1 MVCVETNYFKSYLSL
16 PVCQPYNAIFP
27 SFSMNPALL
36 TRRHLVRTSARLA
49 SALALSAG
57 VPRGVQ
63 AQGALN
69 TSVVFNISLEPDSFD
84 PTMAPSASVGEVV
97 HGNVLETLVKIQ
109 EDGSVAPL
117 LAQSW
122 TVAEAGRVYTFRL
135 RKGVRFHD
143 GTVMDASAVLFSF
156 HRARAPGSTNKARKA
171 LFDNLA
177 NLAAPDPHTVVLTLH
192 HADPTTLF
200 RLGEGP
206 ACILHPHSA
215 SLAGTQPV
223 GTGPYVFQHWKRGWG
238 VALQKSGHFRD
249 AAQVKMASA
258 VFRFISDPQEQA
270 LAGKAGEVD
279 VFFNIA
285 TQHVTQFLPDQ
296 RYQVL
301 IGASSGKTLLA
312 LNHRHAAL
320 GDVRVRRA
328 ISHAIDRES
337 FIRAALDGRG
347 QAIGSHFSPSD
358 AGYVH
363 LADVYPFQPERARA
377 LLQQAGVRTPLAL
390 RLALPPT
397 PYARLGG
404 PAVVQALKAV
414 GIEARVQLMDWKQ
427 WMQGPFRGDFDLTLI
442 NHVEPLDYAIYTDP
456 GYYFGYDSAAFR
468 ALVQRHGASTRPRER
483 QRLFADLQRH
493 LATDAASA
501 WLFAPQIST
510 VARKGLQGLWM
521 NYPIFAHDLAALSW
535 Q

>member
-1 MVCVETNYFKSYLSL
+1 MRALRTDRRRLL
-16 PVCQPYNAIFP
+16 HGAARNAG
-27 SFSMNPALL
+27 
-36 TRRHLVRTSARLA
+36 
-49 SALALSAG
+49 ALALSAG
-57 VPRGVQ
+57 APGWAQEGPQRPR
-63 AQGALN
+63 QG
-69 TSVVFNISLEPDSFD
+69 TQRSGVVFNISLEPQMLD
-84 PTMAPSASVGEVV
+84 PTMASGASVAEVV
-97 HGNVLETLVKIQ
+97 QGNVLETLVKVQ

-122 TVAEAGRVYTFRL
+122 AVSEAGRVYTFRL
-135 RKGVRFHD
+135 RQGVQFHD
-143 GTVMDASAVLFSF
+143 GAAMDAGAVLFTF
-156 HRARAPGSTNKARKA
+156 RRAGAPGSTNKARKA
-171 LFDNLA
+171 LFDNIA
-177 NLAAPDPHTVVLTLH
+177 ALAAPDPWTVVITLH

-215 SLAGTQPV
+215 HLARTQPV
-223 GTGPYVFQHWKRGWG
+223 GTGPFVFQHWKRGWG
-238 VALQKSGHFRD
+238 VTLHKFRHHRG
-249 AAQVKMASA
+249 AAQVQMAQA

-270 LAGKAGEVD
+270 LAGRRGEVD

-285 TQHVTQFLPDQ
+285 TQHVLQFLPDQ
-296 RYQVL
+296 GYQVL

-312 LNHRHAAL
+312 LNHRHPAL
-320 GDVRVRRA
+320 RDVRVRRA

-363 LADVYPFQPERARA
+363 LADVYPYQPARARA
-377 LLQQAGVRTPLAL
+377 LLKEAGVRTPLVL

-397 PYARLGG
+397 PYARLGAA
-404 PAVVQALKAV
+404 AVVDALEAV
-414 GIEARVQLMDWKQ
+414 GIEARVQRLDWAQ
-427 WMQGPFRGDFDLTLI
+427 WLQGPFKGDFDLTLI

-468 ALVQRHGASTRPRER
+468 ALVARHGASTHPRER

-493 LATDAASA
+493 LATDAVNA

-535 Q
+535 R

>member
-1 MVCVETNYFKSYLSL
+1 MGMPFPLVRSLSL
-16 PVCQPYNAIFP
+16 DRRR
-27 SFSMNPALL
+27 LL
-36 TRRHLVRTSARLA
+36 QASTRMAG
-49 SALALSAG
+49 ALALSAG
-57 VPRGVQ
+57 MPGWVQ
-63 AQGALN
+63 AQGAQRS
-69 TSVVFNISLEPDSFD
+69 SVVFNISLEPEILD
-84 PTMAPSASVGEVV
+84 PTVAPGASVAEVV
-97 HGNVLETLVKIQ
+97 HGNVLETLVKVQ
-109 EDGSVAPL
+109 EDGSVVPS

-122 TVAEAGRVYTFRL
+122 SVSQNGRVYTFSL
-135 RKGVRFHD
+135 RQGVQFHD
-143 GTVMDASAVLFSF
+143 GTAMDASAVLFSF
-156 HRARAPGSTNKARKA
+156 HRAGAPGSTNKARKA
-171 LFDNLA
+171 LFDNMA
-177 NLAAPDPHTVVLTLH
+177 GLAAPDPYTVVLTLR
-192 HADPTTLF
+192 HADPSTLF

-215 SLAGTQPV
+215 HLASTQPV
-223 GTGPYVFQHWKRGWG
+223 GTGPYLFGQWKRGWG
-238 VALQKSGHFRD
+238 VTLHRSGHYRD
-249 AAQVKMASA
+249 AAQVKMAQA
-258 VFRFISDPQEQA
+258 VFRFISDPHEQA
-270 LAGKAGEVD
+270 LAGRRGEVD

-285 TQHVTQFLPDQ
+285 TQHISQFLPDQ

-301 IGASSGKTLLA
+301 LGASSGKTLLA

-337 FIRAALDGRG
+337 FIRAALGGRG

-363 LADVYPFQPERARA
+363 LADVYPFQPARARA
-377 LLQQAGVRTPLAL
+377 LLKEAGVRTPLVL

-404 PAVVQALKAV
+404 PAVVEALKAV
-414 GIEARVQLMDWKQ
+414 GIEARVQLLDWKQ
-427 WMQGPFRGDFDLTLI
+427 WMQGPFQGDFDLTLI

-468 ALVQRHGASTRPRER
+468 ALVARHSASTHARER

-493 LATDAASA
+493 LAADAANA